1 MSSRLRKIAL
11 NVLKYAL
18 LLAVLWYVVA
28 TMRAELAKAD
38 AADWAALKPNW
49 LLMALAGL
57 CLVGVNSVQ
66 MISYR
71 SLLRAYGAAPTWQQM
86 AAIAWIPPLGKY
98 LPGRVWALLGAIAM
112 LKRFAINV
120 AVAVS
125 VVIMLDAFSVLMG
138 LIISSPLLM
147 TESVS
152 RIVPA
157 GRWLGALFV
166 ACGIIALSPPVFG
179 RVLTMGLRLLKRP
192 PLERLP
198 RWSEYATPIACA
210 IAQWLFAGGALWLA
224 SRSITPVSASDYPRF
239 VMTAACAMTISYLA
253 IFTVAGLGVRE
264 AIFLAML
271 PPLIP
276 EGPTGTITV
285 VVIAMRLLQTIVEVV
300 LAGFGALM
308 LKRETRASGSRLPVP
323 SQAEQAHRSL

>member
-1 MSSRLRKIAL
+1 MTPLTRKIAL
-11 NVLKYAL
+11 NILKYAL
-18 LLAVLWYVVA
+18 LIAVLWYVVA
-28 TMRAELAKAD
+28 TMRTELSKAS
-38 AADWAALKPNW
+38 AADIAALEPKW
-49 LLMALAGL
+49 LMMALAGL

-71 SLLRAYGAAPTWQQM
+71 SLLRAYGAAPTWRQM

-98 LPGRVWALLGAIAM
+98 LPGRVWALMGAIAM

-125 VVIMLDAFSVLMG
+125 VVIMLDAFNVLMG

-147 TESVS
+147 QEPVS

-157 GRWLGALFV
+157 GRWLGPVCV
-166 ACGIIALSPPVFG
+166 ACGVIALSPPVFG
-179 RVLTMGLRLLKRP
+179 RVLKAGLKVLKRP

-224 SRSITPVSASDYPRF
+224 SRSIAPVQVSDYPRF
-239 VMTAACAMTISYLA
+239 IMTAACAMTISYLA

-264 AIFLAML
+264 AIYLALL
-271 PPLIP
+271 PPLLGH
-276 EGPTGTITV
+276 GPTGMITI
-285 VVIAMRLLQTIVEVV
+285 VVIAMRVMQTIVEVL
-300 LAGFGALM
+300 LAGFGTWM
-308 LKRETRASGSRLPVP
+308 LKRETASKVIPN
-323 SQAEQAHRSL
+323 ANA